1 MESSIVNY
9 AVQGD
14 RSVSRHRGGQTDKFM
29 QCDSELLKSSFNHIQ
44 DIGHIEN
51 ISPLSV
57 NVVWR
62 RHKNDILKSY
72 NNTSYSLNTMRY
84 VSFCTSKKFL
94 QSRSY
99 DTLLPMCVNQL
110 GKYSG
115 CGRCVAL

>member
-72 NNTSYSLNTMRY
+72 NNTSYSLNTILY
-84 VSFCTSKKFL
+84 VSFCTSKSFCNL
-94 QSRSY
+94 GHM
-99 DTLLPMCVNQL
+99 THCFPCV
-110 GKYSG
+110 
-115 CGRCVAL
+115 